1 MGARH
6 LGLSHAARRRG
17 LPSGGLAGDPLP
29 GRLQDRPRNRLAPQF
44 QPARRPERR
53 NSRGQRM
60 GGPLRLSAD
69 GMDART
75 VSCAGNSAASE
86 LTLKHLERAQR
97 RKDAPHNEE
106 RHPAPI
112 DQRIHCNPP
121 EVPRPARGVSSSNTA
136 LWAICLLHRFP
147 PRDHRRRA
155 RIRASPGA
163 SETRIACTVP
173 CDVPP
178 LFTAVSAISSTVQ
191 VWSVPV
197 LE

>member
-60 GGPLRLSAD
+60 GGPLRLSRD

-75 VSCAGNSAASE
+75 VSCTGNSAAGE

-97 RKDAPHNEE
+97 RKNAPHNEE

-112 DQRIHCNPP
+112 DQRIHGNPP
-121 EVPRPARGVSSSNTA
+121 SP
-136 LWAICLLHRFP
+136 
-147 PRDHRRRA
+147 
-155 RIRASPGA
+155 SPGA
-163 SETRIACTVP
+163 RGLVIIHGSP
-173 CDVPP
+173 SYMP
-178 LFTAVSAISSTVQ
+178 SAPISSPRSPSSHKNSRLSGGERDSNRVHG
-191 VWSVPV
+191 PV
-197 LE
+197 